1 MLFLIPSLKL
11 LVIHMPFEV
20 KPHRKIHKYISAI
33 LKGLLFEM
41 GTDSC
46 YCCCCCF
53 FFCSLWSQTR
63 QKKTHLLPSY
73 VSFSTNFVY
82 RMRSVQLYSHVKIG
96 QFPERCNV
104 NTTLQTCSHGYH
116 YKTVCTTHVSVNDL
130 SVV

>member
-1 MLFLIPSLKL
+1 MLL
-11 LVIHMPFEV
+11 L
-20 KPHRKIHKYISAI
+20 
-33 LKGLLFEM
+33 LWLL
-41 GTDSC
+41 
-46 YCCCCCF
+46 F

-130 SVV
+130 SVMQMAGFNFTLDSVLSISDSVFEMIEFV